1 MSLGQKIR
9 AAREAAE
16 LSQAQLGKACSC
28 SQQIIDNLESGKT
41 LNSKYLSAITEYLEL
56 TPPRVTET
64 IIPVVGYIGAG
75 AVVWPI
81 DDNELG
87 NGIDEIDAP
96 PGVTSG
102 IALKIRGDS
111 MYPKFDPGDIVV
123 CESKP
128 REMVNLLNKV
138 CYVKLADG
146 RAYLKILRRGSV
158 PGRWSL
164 HSHNA
169 PPIEDVEIDQA
180 YQVVWVK
187 PA

>member
-1 MSLGQKIR
+1 MSIGQKIR
-9 AAREAAE
+9 AAREAAG
-16 LSQAQLGKACSC
+16 LSQAQLGKACGC
-28 SQQIIDNLESGKT
+28 SQQIVDNLESGKT
-41 LNSKYLSAITEYLEL
+41 LNSKYLPAITEYLGIV
-56 TPPRVTET
+56 PPTFKT
-64 IIPVVGYIGAG
+64 AMIPVVGYIGAG

-111 MYPKFDPGDIVV
+111 MYPKFDAGDIVV
-123 CESKP
+123 CESTP
-128 REMVNLLNKV
+128 REISSLINKV
-138 CYVKLADG
+138 CYVKLTDG
-146 RAYLKILRRGSV
+146 RAYLKILRRGST
-158 PGRWSL
+158 PSRWSL

-169 PPIEDVEIDQA
+169 PPIEDVQLDQA

-187 PA
+187 PS